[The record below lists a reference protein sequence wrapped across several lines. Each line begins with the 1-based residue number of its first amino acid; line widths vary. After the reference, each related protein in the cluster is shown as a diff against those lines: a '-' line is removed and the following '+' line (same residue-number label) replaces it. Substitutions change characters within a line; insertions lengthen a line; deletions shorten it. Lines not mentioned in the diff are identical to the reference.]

1 MKIYKYITFPVF
13 FIILISCET
22 KNTEEGIEG
31 AIFCNLYDLGLS
43 DSDNIITPSDSNPVV
58 WKGNYSD
65 NTVKI
70 SYTKDIN
77 KFGVS
82 ESLNFVFNK
91 IDNCLQIDR
100 GYEFYNGGFGD
111 VSAITQVYVLKV
123 TIQDWELNEKLS
135 GQIIYRDHHDK
146 LVKTIN
152 FWVEFTAD
160 DYFIEDTN
168 YTYFSDCFGDKLP
181 IDIDLDEDGTIDYT
195 IIAEEEVDFANNP
208 NFVAYNIKLVS
219 TDESINEIL
228 SPKNVSAPFP
238 VIFEAPFSTENT
250 RSYAANK
257 FNSAEV
263 RNSLDVF
270 YEFEAPYENYNFFL
284 QNNLTYLKEF
294 RNTIPDYY
302 AVKLIRNNQKFYG
315 WIKMN
320 FNALNCEIEVLD
332 MYLNPNANQHINV
345 ED

>member
-1 MKIYKYITFPVF
+1 MKIYKYITFLVF

-31 AIFCNLYDLGLS
+31 TIFCNLYDLGVS

-123 TIQDWELNEKLS
+123 TIQDWQLNGKFS
-135 GQIIYRDHHDK
+135 GQFLTRFIIIIPWRPLI
-146 LVKTIN
+146 LVKIPPT
-152 FWVEFTAD
+152 TT
-160 DYFIEDTN
+160 FIEDTI
-168 YTYFSDCFGDKLP
+168 YTDFSDCFWKNKVP
-181 IDIDLDEDGTIDYT
+181 KNIDLDEDRTIDHT
-195 IIAEEEVDFANNP
+195 ILL
-208 NFVAYNIKLVS
+208 K
-219 TDESINEIL
+219 
-228 SPKNVSAPFP
+228 KN
-238 VIFEAPFSTENT
+238 
-250 RSYAANK
+250 
-257 FNSAEV
+257 
-263 RNSLDVF
+263 
-270 YEFEAPYENYNFFL
+270 
-284 QNNLTYLKEF
+284 
-294 RNTIPDYY
+294 
-302 AVKLIRNNQKFYG
+302 
-315 WIKMN
+315 
-320 FNALNCEIEVLD
+320 
-332 MYLNPNANQHINV
+332 
-345 ED
+345 